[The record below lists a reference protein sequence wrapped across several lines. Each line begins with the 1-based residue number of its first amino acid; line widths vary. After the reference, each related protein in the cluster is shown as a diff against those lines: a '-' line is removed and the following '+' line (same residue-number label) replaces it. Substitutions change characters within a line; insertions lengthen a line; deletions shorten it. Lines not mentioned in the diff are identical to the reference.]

1 VSGQT
6 VPFSSKL
13 LADFRPA
20 IPQMQAMS
28 FSVSELD
35 ALFLNPS
42 ANVPAVNRLGGGS
55 IRRDAGGHPVRA
67 SGRHN
72 VVYELRTPSGRILA
86 LRVPLQPARERD
98 NRLAQRYS
106 ALQRDHLLDE
116 LRAPHG
122 PLPADIQWVP
132 DGLRV
137 PGPDGWP
144 IARPLVVME
153 RVPGRTLREMVTRLC
168 QEDDGPHLGLI
179 ADRWLEAALAMETA
193 GFVHGDL
200 SPDNIMVRPD
210 GSVAVVDLDT
220 ATWTGFALAPDFR
233 EDTSA
238 LRHPQGST
246 RNPAY
251 GDRFPA
257 LMVWAALR
265 ILATQP
271 NLLPGTPAEGLLFSN
286 ADVRRPST
294 SPLFTRLNESA
305 PSLRL
310 LLEVVRRAIRFSPE
324 ELPPLLEVASR
335 LDSMGFPR
343 LAPQPL
349 TRPAPATQT
358 KKAATA
364 RPPAP
369 PKSMATSVAQSAP
382 ETATPP
388 ATATST
394 HQLQR
399 LESLHA
405 AIQQRNGPEALRLW
419 REARDDPAAQIYAT
433 VIHQITEQEAH
444 AAIDRALRRHDDAAL
459 LKAIAEA
466 ESAGVAPHANAL
478 AAAREARRR
487 IAARETLDKALRE
500 DDRTTLVNLQRTG
513 QLDDLGP
520 LDPVT
525 NRAIARAMAWPTVER
540 ALATDDDVAICAAAD
555 PAIWREEETRPQ
567 SVWARLDLAWQRSRW
582 TQDVRA
588 ALRRRDS
595 AYLRGLLAK
604 APEGA
609 EDRLTEV
616 ERRRVH
622 RVIARDQAATRLEIA
637 LREGP
642 DREVVEALAELEA
655 SGAPFSDG
663 LDWSAVRG
671 VVDRLSLADAL
682 RAAMATEPP
691 DFERMVRLLPAA
703 RAALGD
709 LQHAGPEWAELEQAV
724 LRAAHLERL
733 REALDSGDDARIAA
747 AADPDPFQV
756 RSLLSEEEAE
766 TVSAVLERT
775 RTQVRRHAS

>member
-1 VSGQT
+1 
-6 VPFSSKL
+6 
-13 LADFRPA
+13 
-20 IPQMQAMS
+20 
-28 FSVSELD
+28 
-35 ALFLNPS
+35 
-42 ANVPAVNRLGGGS
+42 
-55 IRRDAGGHPVRA
+55 
-67 SGRHN
+67 
-72 VVYELRTPSGRILA
+72 
-86 LRVPLQPARERD
+86 
-98 NRLAQRYS
+98 
-106 ALQRDHLLDE
+106 
-116 LRAPHG
+116 
-122 PLPADIQWVP
+122 
-132 DGLRV
+132 
-137 PGPDGWP
+137 
-144 IARPLVVME
+144 ME

-419 REARDDPAAQIYAT
+419 REARDDPAARIYAT